1 MPPGTCVSCVSPAW
15 SGQAGGPNDGYMNC
29 GRGAS
34 PSWSAGS
41 PTTDA
46 FGTAVS
52 ISSNATSTRVGGH
65 ARRRRN
71 PKRRPRTLRPSLRA
85 PPPPPAQSRLEG
97 AHRARRARLAPQP
110 FELEPRVG
118 GLLTYIKSDR
128 WPELPD
134 GEVTEYEPP
143 RLLGYTWG
151 GDDLRWEL
159 CPRDGGCLLIL
170 THTFDDR
177 FKSARQATGWHLC
190 LAALST
196 SLDHAHVRME
206 PDGGRLPQGWRELNG
221 HYEERFGIPPDK
233 ATPPPQR

>member
-1 MPPGTCVSCVSPAW
+1 MPDADAILKDDRGRSVLRFERPLPHPPNRVWRALTEPDELAAW
-15 SGQAGGPNDGYMNC
+15 H
-29 GRGAS
+29 
-34 PSWSAGS
+34 PS
-41 PTTDA
+41 
-46 FGTAVS
+46 
-52 ISSNATSTRVGGH
+52 
-65 ARRRRN
+65 
-71 PKRRPRTLRPSLRA
+71 
-85 PPPPPAQSRLEG
+85 
-97 AHRARRARLAPQP
+97 P

-177 FKSARQATGWHLC
+177 FKSARDAAGWHLC

-221 HYEERFGIPPDK
+221 LYEERFGIPPDK